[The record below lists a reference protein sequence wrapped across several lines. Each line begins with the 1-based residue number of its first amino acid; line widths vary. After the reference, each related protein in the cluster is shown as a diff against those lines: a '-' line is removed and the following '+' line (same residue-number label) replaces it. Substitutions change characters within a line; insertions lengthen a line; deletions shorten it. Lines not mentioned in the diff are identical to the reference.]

1 MNLLITGGCGHIGSY
16 LVHNIYKIN
25 KIKKTFVID
34 NFKST
39 NINSLFKVNKK
50 NKLKFFQK
58 DLTNKNSL
66 NEFKKIDYVIHLASM
81 TNAAGSFNKKKKCIK
96 II

>member
-16 LVHNIYKIN
+16 LIHNIYKIH

-50 NKLKFFQK
+50 IN
-58 DLTNKNSL
+58 
-66 NEFKKIDYVIHLASM
+66 
-81 TNAAGSFNKKKKCIK
+81 
-96 II
+96 